1 MCDTANVE
9 EDRGPEPA
17 EAERWIQEAETTV
30 YANVVS
36 VNPGPFDVSL
46 TFGEQNHSRQR
57 PEGVE
62 THAVVKVSMS
72 WGHLKSMVPLLA
84 KVVASYE
91 QQFGE
96 IPAPGFD
103 TMWKE

>member
-1 MCDTANVE
+1 MCDTATVE
-9 EDRGPEPA
+9 DEPEIA
-17 EAERWIQEAETTV
+17 KAAQWIQEAEATV
-30 YANVVS
+30 YANIVS
-36 VNPGPFDVSL
+36 VNAGAFDVSL
-46 TFGEQNHSRQR
+46 TFGEQNHSRQLAEGPETR
-57 PEGVE
+57 PV
-62 THAVVKVSMS
+62 AKVSMS

-84 KVVASYE
+84 KMVASYE

>member
-1 MCDTANVE
+1 VE
-9 EDRGPEPA
+9 EEPEQPKV
-17 EAERWIQEAETTV
+17 EQWIQEAGTTV

-36 VNPGPFDVSL
+36 VNAGVFDVSL
-46 TFGEQNHSRQR
+46 TFGEQNHSRR
-57 PEGVE
+57 LADGGVE
-62 THAVVKVSMS
+62 TQPVVKVFMS

-103 TMWKE
+103 NLWKE